1 MPYYCPAR
9 TKKEMPMQKRWR
21 CLICGYIHVGDE
33 PPYVCPICNAP
44 RKMFELIGE
53 DDRPEQA

>member
-1 MPYYCPAR
+1 MGNGKRY
-9 TKKEMPMQKRWR
+9 MQKRWR

-33 PPYVCPICNAP
+33 PPYACCVCNAP

-53 DDRPEQA
+53 EDKTKPDH